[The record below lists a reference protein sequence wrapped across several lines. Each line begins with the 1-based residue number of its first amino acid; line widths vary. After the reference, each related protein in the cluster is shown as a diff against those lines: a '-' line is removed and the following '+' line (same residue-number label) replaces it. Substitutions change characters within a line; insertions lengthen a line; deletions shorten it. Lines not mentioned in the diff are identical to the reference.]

1 MIESFLDL
9 EIYTLSL
16 ELAKDVH
23 YLLKT
28 FPPSEKF
35 LIVDQMNRASRGIPS
50 LIAEGWAKRRQVKE
64 FQKYLRDAIGE
75 SNEMMNHIQ
84 QAALFGYISTEKA
97 KELVK
102 RYDFLAGKI
111 CSLKNNWK
119 NFEKE

>member
-35 LIVDQMNRASRGIPS
+35 LLVDQMNRASRGIPS

-64 FQKYLRDAIGE
+64 FQKYLRDGVGE
-75 SNEMMNHIQ
+75 CNEMMNHVK
-84 QAALFGYISTEKA
+84 QASLFKYLSADKA
-97 KELVK
+97 NDLVK
-102 RYDFLAGKI
+102 RYDILAAKI
-111 CSLKNNWK
+111 CKLKNNWK
-119 NFEKE
+119 NFEEN